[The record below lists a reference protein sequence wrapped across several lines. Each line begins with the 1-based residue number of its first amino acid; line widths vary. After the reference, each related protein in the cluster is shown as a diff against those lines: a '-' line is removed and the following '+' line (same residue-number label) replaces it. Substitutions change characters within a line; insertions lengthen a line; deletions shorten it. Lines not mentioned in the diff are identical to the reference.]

1 MNAPTTIGE
10 IDLVTDAVLAELAHA
25 RGPGLVSLSMPTHR
39 AGPDTRQDPI
49 RFRNLLDR
57 AAELLGETAGIA
69 DREADELLAPA
80 RALLD
85 DNDFW
90 QHQADGL
97 AVYASPGSLRTVRVA
112 LALDEQI
119 GVGER
124 FRLRPLLPLLSGDGH
139 FFVLALSQN
148 EVRLYDGTRSTVAE
162 LDRGPIPASMAEA
175 LAHEDPEAQLQVH
188 TSGPAGMFHGHGEG
202 GEIDKQAL
210 ERYFRAVDRGLLD
223 RLGAQ
228 RSAPLVL
235 AAVGYYL
242 PIYTAVSGHPAI
254 ADRAVEGNPENRPA
268 GELHAAA
275 WEIVAPR
282 FAAARQEAEAAFGQ
296 ANGTRQ
302 ASSDL
307 PTVVRAALERRIDT
321 LFVAGTEPVW
331 GRVEAGSPPTVD
343 LHDDQRP
350 GDDDLVDLAA
360 TETLLAGGAVY
371 TCDAVPSGDGAPT
384 AARFRW

>member
-25 RGPGLVSLSMPTHR
+25 RGPGLVSLFMPTHR

-49 RFRNLLDR
+49 RFRNLLGR
-57 AAELLGETAGIA
+57 AAELLGEHHGTT

-85 DNDFW
+85 DGEFW

-97 AVYASPGSLRTVRVA
+97 AVYAAPGHLRTVRVP
-112 LALDEQI
+112 LALDEQV

-124 FRLRPLLPLLSGDGH
+124 FRLRPLLPLLTGDGH

-148 EVRLYDGTRSTVAE
+148 EVRLYEGTRFTVAE
-162 LDRGPIPASMAEA
+162 LDRGPVPASMAEA

-188 TSGPAGMFHGHGEG
+188 TSGAAGMFHGHGEG

-228 RSAPLVL
+228 RNAPLVL
-235 AAVGYYL
+235 AAVAYYL
-242 PIYTAVSGHPAI
+242 PIYASVSGHPAV

-268 GELHAAA
+268 DELHAAA
-275 WEIVAPR
+275 WEIVGSR
-282 FAAARQEAEAAFGQ
+282 FAATRQEA
-296 ANGTRQ
+296 
-302 ASSDL
+302 
-307 PTVVRAALERRIDT
+307 
-321 LFVAGTEPVW
+321 
-331 GRVEAGSPPTVD
+331 
-343 LHDDQRP
+343 
-350 GDDDLVDLAA
+350 
-360 TETLLAGGAVY
+360 
-371 TCDAVPSGDGAPT
+371 
-384 AARFRW
+384 